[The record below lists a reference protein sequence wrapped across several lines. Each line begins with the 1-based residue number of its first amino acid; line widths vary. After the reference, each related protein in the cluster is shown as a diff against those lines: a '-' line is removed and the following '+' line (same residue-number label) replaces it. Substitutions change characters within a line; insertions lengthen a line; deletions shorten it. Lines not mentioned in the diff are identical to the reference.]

1 MKTRIIK
8 DLIKRVVDYRIE
20 GDYHV
25 YTVKNTP
32 LTIRILMT
40 KKYNR
45 KWAGVAINP
54 RKIIFDNYMGSSYG
68 CNGKYITEALLKA
81 YPEAEIVWTVRD
93 VAIHRDEFPSQVRL
107 VEYLSDEQCLN
118 MQQLRYGFAIS
129 IWCHIFLKDC
139 AKKKGQFFYSDLAWL
154 TGY

>member
-45 KWAGVAINP
+45 KWRGLQLIP
-54 RKIIFDNYMGSSYG
+54 EKLFLIITWEVVMAAMEN
-68 CNGKYITEALLKA
+68 I
-81 YPEAEIVWTVRD
+81 
-93 VAIHRDEFPSQVRL
+93 
-107 VEYLSDEQCLN
+107 
-118 MQQLRYGFAIS
+118 
-129 IWCHIFLKDC
+129 
-139 AKKKGQFFYSDLAWL
+139 
-154 TGY
+154 

>member
-93 VAIHRDEFPSQVRL
+93 VAIHRDEFPSQVR
-107 VEYLSDEQCLN
+107 
-118 MQQLRYGFAIS
+118 
-129 IWCHIFLKDC
+129 W
-139 AKKKGQFFYSDLAWL
+139 
-154 TGY
+154 

>member
-45 KWAGVAINP
+45 KWAG
-54 RKIIFDNYMGSSYG
+54 G
-68 CNGKYITEALLKA
+68 CN
-81 YPEAEIVWTVRD
+81 YPEK
-93 VAIHRDEFPSQVRL
+93 L
-107 VEYLSDEQCLN
+107 
-118 MQQLRYGFAIS
+118 
-129 IWCHIFLKDC
+129 FLIITWEVVM
-139 AKKKGQFFYSDLAWL
+139 AAMENI
-154 TGY
+154 

>member
-54 RKIIFDNYMGSSYG
+54 EKLFLIITWEVVMAAMEN
-68 CNGKYITEALLKA
+68 I
-81 YPEAEIVWTVRD
+81 
-93 VAIHRDEFPSQVRL
+93 
-107 VEYLSDEQCLN
+107 
-118 MQQLRYGFAIS
+118 
-129 IWCHIFLKDC
+129 
-139 AKKKGQFFYSDLAWL
+139 
-154 TGY
+154 

>member
-93 VAIHRDEFPSQVRL
+93 VAIHRNEFPSQVRL
-107 VEYLSDEQCLN
+107 VEYLSDEA
-118 MQQLRYGFAIS
+118 MFEPGMAH
-129 IWCHIFLKDC
+129 WVLKRL
-139 AKKKGQFFYSDLAWL
+139 KIIVSLFVKRKIG
-154 TGY
+154 

>member
-40 KKYNR
+40 KKYTENGR
-45 KWAGVAINP
+45 GLQLIPEKLFL
-54 RKIIFDNYMGSSYG
+54 IITWEVVMAAMEN
-68 CNGKYITEALLKA
+68 I
-81 YPEAEIVWTVRD
+81 
-93 VAIHRDEFPSQVRL
+93 
-107 VEYLSDEQCLN
+107 
-118 MQQLRYGFAIS
+118 
-129 IWCHIFLKDC
+129 
-139 AKKKGQFFYSDLAWL
+139 
-154 TGY
+154 

>member
-68 CNGKYITEALLKA
+68 CNGKYITEAL
-81 YPEAEIVWTVRD
+81 
-93 VAIHRDEFPSQVRL
+93 QV
-107 VEYLSDEQCLN
+107 
-118 MQQLRYGFAIS
+118 
-129 IWCHIFLKDC
+129 
-139 AKKKGQFFYSDLAWL
+139 KK
-154 TGY
+154 

>member
-45 KWAGVAINP
+45 K
-54 RKIIFDNYMGSSYG
+54 KKLFLT
-68 CNGKYITEALLKA
+68 KYRRES
-81 YPEAEIVWTVRD
+81 IVTSGFYD
-93 VAIHRDEFPSQVRL
+93 VYWNL
-107 VEYLSDEQCLN
+107 
-118 MQQLRYGFAIS
+118 
-129 IWCHIFLKDC
+129 
-139 AKKKGQFFYSDLAWL
+139 
-154 TGY
+154 

>member
-40 KKYNR
+40 KN
-45 KWAGVAINP
+45 
-54 RKIIFDNYMGSSYG
+54 
-68 CNGKYITEALLKA
+68 ITENGAGLQLI
-81 YPEAEIVWTVRD
+81 PEK
-93 VAIHRDEFPSQVRL
+93 L
-107 VEYLSDEQCLN
+107 
-118 MQQLRYGFAIS
+118 
-129 IWCHIFLKDC
+129 FLIITWEVVM
-139 AKKKGQFFYSDLAWL
+139 AAMENI
-154 TGY
+154 